1 MTRAGSADTSASTC
15 WPPEVRTGT
24 SGKARPSSSAVRVA
38 PVTSARSRSDPHRGQ
53 AQSAARAPHHRQ
65 PGTSLDPPTRSGP
78 PHTAHRAWAR
88 QRAQAI
94 AARYPRRGT
103 WTRTGPGRAVLSRAA
118 LLRAALLRAAL
129 LRAVLLLLRAVL
141 LRGSP
146 A

>member
-1 MTRAGSADTSASTC
+1 MTRAGSAGTPASTC
-15 WPPEVRTGT
+15 GPPEVRTGT
-24 SGKARPSSSAVRVA
+24 SGKARPSSSAVLAA
-38 PVTSARSRSDPHRGQ
+38 PVTRARRRSDPHREQ

-103 WTRTGPGRAVLSRAA
+103 WTRTGPAA
-118 LLRAALLRAAL
+118 
-129 LRAVLLLLRAVL
+129 RAVLLWAVL

-146 A
+146 ARAVRAVRRARLG